1 MVMSGRYVLM
11 STCNTT
17 GCGWPSAI
25 IFDLDGTLIDSAP
38 DLAGSLNTV
47 FEQDSAL
54 PPLTLA
60 DVRNMIGAGV
70 PKLIERGLRAH
81 GQAHDGPRVEALVPQ
96 FMEIYLARAT
106 RETVLYPGGAEILKA
121 YSEAGIKLGLCT
133 NKPTDVSQM
142 ILRDLG
148 VLDLFGS
155 IVGGTSGFA
164 KKPDPEPM
172 MACMEQLG
180 VIAARTV
187 FVGDSIADVKTARNA
202 NLPVIVMSYGYTPIP
217 AAELG
222 GDVVIDRLDEIPQ
235 AIEQIKSA

>member
-1 MVMSGRYVLM
+1 MSQ
-11 STCNTT
+11 CNTY

-47 FEQDSAL
+47 LEAAHGLPAL
-54 PPLTLA
+54 PVD
-60 DVRNMIGAGV
+60 DVRLMIGAGV

-81 GQAHDGPRVEALVPQ
+81 GRPHGAEDVDALLPV
-96 FMEIYLARAT
+96 FMKTYLARAT
-106 RETVLYPGGAEILKA
+106 QETKLYPGGEEILKA
-121 YSEAGIKLGLCT
+121 YAKAGVKIGLCT
-133 NKPTDVSQM
+133 NKPTDVSEQ
-142 ILRDLG
+142 ILTDLG
-148 VLDLFGS
+148 VRELFGCV
-155 IVGGTSGFA
+155 VGGTSGFA

-172 MACMEQLG
+172 RACMEGLG
-180 VIAARTV
+180 VTAARTL

-202 NLPVIVMSYGYTPIP
+202 NIPVVVMSYGYTPTP

-235 AIEQIKSA
+235 AIETLKSA

>member
-1 MVMSGRYVLM
+1 M
-11 STCNTT
+11 STCNTR

-25 IFDLDGTLIDSAP
+25 IFDLDGTLVDSVP
-38 DLAGSLNTV
+38 DLAGSLNT
-47 FEQDSAL
+47 L
-54 PPLTLA
+54 LA
-60 DVRNMIGAGV
+60 DAFGLPELPIAEVRNMIGAGV
-70 PKLIERGLRAH
+70 PKLIERGLKAH
-81 GQAHDGPRVEALVPQ
+81 GADHDAARIEALLPK

-106 RETVLYPGGAEILKA
+106 QDTALFPGAAEILKA
-121 YSEAGIKLGLCT
+121 YSEAGVKLGLCT
-133 NKPTDVSQM
+133 NKPTDVSEQ

-148 VLDLFGS
+148 VREWFGS
-155 IVGGTSGFA
+155 VIGGTSGYA

-172 MACMEQLG
+172 MVCMEELG

-187 FVGDSIADVKTARNA
+187 FVGDSIADVETARNA

-235 AIEQIKSA
+235 AIEGLKSA